1 MIQKE
6 GGGGGK
12 RLRIY
17 TCNENLHRKREKLKK
32 TNVVCL
38 FFLWSCSDFEVLLC
52 PAESLQQSDGKVES
66 NRNYNRKLPP
76 LLHSHMR

>member
-6 GGGGGK
+6 GGGGG
-12 RLRIY
+12 RGCVYILVMR
-17 TCNENLHRKREKLKK
+17 TCIGKREVEENKCCVSIL
-32 TNVVCL
+32 
-38 FFLWSCSDFEVLLC
+38 LWSCSDFEVLLC